1 MGGQIAGETT
11 VTGLLRMTEPK
22 GALLRPNDPANGRWA
37 SRDVAA
43 MGAAR
48 GLHNVA
54 PYFIDADATPAP
66 ADAPRGGL
74 TVIAFPNNHLVYALT
89 WLALAVVLT
98 GATVLVARDEW
109 RGMTK
114 GGPNERSE
122 LRG

>member
-1 MGGQIAGETT
+1 
-11 VTGLLRMTEPK
+11 
-22 GALLRPNDPANGRWA
+22 
-37 SRDVAA
+37 
-43 MGAAR
+43 
-48 GLHNVA
+48 
-54 PYFIDADATPAP
+54 
-66 ADAPRGGL
+66 L